1 MTVKQRST
9 ADRLIEAKGQVITL
23 TRRAPSAYDP
33 ATGTSAI
40 TLTTQT
46 GKGVILPLSP
56 MTKAN
61 ASNIV
66 AGDQQMLL
74 SSLNSTG
81 GVLTVP
87 HVDDTATLANGEVV
101 SIVSVDPLSPAG
113 LDILYDCV
121 VRRSA

>member
-1 MTVKQRST
+1 MTVRQRST
-9 ADRLIEAKGQVITL
+9 ADALIRARGQSVTL
-23 TRRAPSAYDP
+23 TRRAAGAYNT
-33 ATGTSAI
+33 ATGTAAI

-56 MTKAN
+56 MTKVN

-66 AGDQQMLL
+66 AGDAQLLL

-87 HVDDTATLANGEVV
+87 HVDDTVTLANGEVV
-101 SIVSVDPLSPAG
+101 SIVAVDPLSPAG
-113 LDILYDCV
+113 LDILYDCI
-121 VRRSA
+121 VRRVA